1 MKRLIAMMGCA
12 VLLAAAPALAQ
23 TKTVKGS
30 VTNVGASSITVKVDG
45 KDMTFNVDAKT
56 TVVAKGASTKTREA
70 QAAGKTGPGITEVV
84 KTGEPVEVVYHEQDM
99 HAATVRAIS
108 AVPAPAAA
116 KSAAPHGEAAAKPHG
131 EAAAKPK
138 GMTATGVVSAV
149 TGSSLTVKEKTGDA
163 TFSVDNKTVVS
174 GTGLGTAGRKLME
187 AGGKPTLGDF
197 VKDGDTVTVTY
208 HESGETKTA
217 STVRIVRKKM

>member
-131 EAAAKPK
+131 EAADAEADPP
-138 GMTATGVVSAV
+138 GG
-149 TGSSLTVKEKTGDA
+149 GRLPPQRGSLTRLLARLQVHLVQRHVPVCVEDFEPPLFLAGKLRRVRIQALHD
-163 TFSVDNKTVVS
+163 
-174 GTGLGTAGRKLME
+174 LGVAGR
-187 AGGKPTLGDF
+187 
-197 VKDGDTVTVTY
+197 
-208 HESGETKTA
+208 SGHGSDVA
-217 STVRIVRKKM
+217 IDNH

>member
-1 MKRLIAMMGCA
+1 MKRLIAMVGCA
-12 VLLAAAPALAQ
+12 VLVAAAPALAQ

-30 VTNVGASSITVKVDG
+30 VTNVGASSITVKVAG
-45 KDMTFNVDAKT
+45 KDMTFNVDTKT

-84 KTGEPVEVVYHEQDM
+84 KMGEPVEVVYHEKEM
-99 HAATVRAIS
+99 HADTVRAIS
-108 AVPAPAAA
+108 SVPAASAA
-116 KSAAPHGEAAAKPHG
+116 KSEAAKG

-138 GMTATGVVSAV
+138 AMTAAGVVSAV
-149 TGSSLTVKEKTGDA
+149 TGNSLTIKEKTGDA

-197 VKDGDTVTVTY
+197 VKDGDTVSVTY
-208 HESGETKTA
+208 HDAGGTKTA
-217 STVRIVRKKM
+217 STVRIVHKKM

>member
-1 MKRLIAMMGCA
+1 MKRLIAMIGCA
-12 VLLAAAPALAQ
+12 VLVAAAPALAQ

-70 QAAGKTGPGITEVV
+70 QAARKAGPGITEVV

-116 KSAAPHGEAAAKPHG
+116 KSATAQG

-138 GMTATGVVSAV
+138 SMTATGVVSAV

-187 AGGKPTLGDF
+187 AGGKPTLADF

-208 HESGETKTA
+208 HDSGETKTA
-217 STVRIVRKKM
+217 STVRIVHKKM

>member
-70 QAAGKTGPGITEVV
+70 QAAGKAGPGITEVV

-116 KSAAPHGEAAAKPHG
+116 KSAAPHG

-187 AGGKPTLGDF
+187 AGGKTSLADF
-197 VKDGDTVTVTY
+197 VTDVDTVTVTY

>member
-1 MKRLIAMMGCA
+1 MKRLIAMLGCA
-12 VLLAAAPALAQ
+12 VLLVAAPALAQ

-30 VTNVGASSITVKVDG
+30 VTNVGANTITVSVAG

-84 KTGEPVEVVYHEQDM
+84 KTGEAVEVSYHEAGM
-99 HAATVRAIS
+99 HADTVRAIAS
-108 AVPAPAAA
+108 QAPPPPAPAP
-116 KSAAPHGEAAAKPHG
+116 KG

-138 GMTATGVVSAV
+138 AMTATGVVSAV
-149 TGSSLTVKEKTGDA
+149 TGNSLTVKEKTGDA
-163 TFSVDNKTVVS
+163 TFSVDSKTVVM
-174 GTGLGTAGRKLME
+174 GKGLGTAGKKLME

-197 VKDGDTVTVTY
+197 LKDGDTVSVTY
-208 HESGETKTA
+208 HDMGGTKTA
-217 STVRIVRKKM
+217 STVRIVQKKM

>member
-1 MKRLIAMMGCA
+1 MKRLIAMVGCA
-12 VLLAAAPALAQ
+12 VLVAAAPALAQ

-30 VTNVGASSITVKVDG
+30 VTNVGASSITVKVAG
-45 KDMTFNVDAKT
+45 KDMTFNVDTKT

-84 KTGEPVEVVYHEQDM
+84 KMGEPVEVVYHEKEM
-99 HAATVRAIS
+99 HADTVRAIS
-108 AVPAPAAA
+108 SVPAASAA
-116 KSAAPHGEAAAKPHG
+116 KSEAAKG

-138 GMTATGVVSAV
+138 AMTAAGVVSAV
-149 TGSSLTVKEKTGDA
+149 TGNSLTIKEKSGDA

-197 VKDGDTVTVTY
+197 VKDGDTVSVTY
-208 HESGETKTA
+208 HDAGGTKTA
-217 STVRIVRKKM
+217 STVRIVHKKM

>member
-1 MKRLIAMMGCA
+1 MKRLIAMIGCA
-12 VLLAAAPALAQ
+12 VLVAAVPAVAQ

-30 VTNVGASSITVKVDG
+30 VTNVGTSSITVKVDG

-70 QAAGKTGPGITEVV
+70 QAAGKAGPGITEVV

-116 KSAAPHGEAAAKPHG
+116 KSAAPHGEAAAKPK
-131 EAAAKPK
+131 A
-138 GMTATGVVSAV
+138 MTATGVVSAV

-187 AGGKPTLGDF
+187 AGGKPTLADF

-208 HESGETKTA
+208 QESGETKTA